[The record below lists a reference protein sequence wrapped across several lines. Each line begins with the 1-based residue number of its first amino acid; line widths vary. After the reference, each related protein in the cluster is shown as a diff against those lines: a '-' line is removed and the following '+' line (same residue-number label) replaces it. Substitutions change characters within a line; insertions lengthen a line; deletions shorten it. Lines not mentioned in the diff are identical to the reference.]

1 MLCYSLSS
9 YSNRNGEEVLR
20 MKEEKG
26 SLLEDL
32 ARWTG
37 CQYLSDLHQPDKRKE
52 ILKAAEKLDI
62 SKYSLGEW
70 EDAIMYIAEQPC
82 SFNDAEGVREYLQKE
97 AE

>member
-1 MLCYSLSS
+1 
-9 YSNRNGEEVLR
+9 

-52 ILKAAEKLDI
+52 IFKAAEKLDI

-97 AE
+97 AESKIIYDNTNSNRP